1 MKLLDIQSNIIRW
14 VSTCETWAHFD
25 AIEMAVNNC
34 LMNRK
39 AEFGV
44 DAVEEADHA
53 IGCAVLSRLKVLKLQ
68 PVEAVTTGSDADS
81 AFEGNL
87 VKGTDSINFNNSNQ
101 VIGSL

>member
-1 MKLLDIQSNIIRW
+1 MKLPDIQSNIIRW

-44 DAVEEADHA
+44 DAVEEAEHEINSAVVARIKA
-53 IGCAVLSRLKVLKLQ
+53 INLQ
-68 PVEAVTTGSDADS
+68 PVGDSIIDTDSDS

-87 VKGTDSINFNNSNQ
+87 VRGTDSINFNNSNQ
-101 VIGSL
+101 VIGTL